1 MRRLKRTAISAGVA
15 VAALAGTA
23 GIAGASQGS
32 HHKNVSEPTI
42 TVWDQNTTSNLNPIY
57 NHLVSL
63 FEKQYHVKVDRI
75 TKPFTQILQ
84 QQKLALSG
92 PNPPDIV
99 QSNQGYGAE
108 GPEAAAKLIIPLNK
122 YAKQYHWASCQPSSI
137 LNGGDFT
144 SDGKHFGSGKLYGIS
159 DILNLVGVYYNKALL
174 NKLHVSTPIATLADF
189 ESVLA
194 KAKAAGMIPIAFGD
208 LEQWPGIHEYQS
220 LWDVYAPNAQV
231 LTRYVYGLGPATFDT
246 PYAKQAATTLQT
258 WAKDGYFESGFN
270 GITYENGT
278 NLFLQGK
285 ALFYIDGNW
294 VNGSVAPALGK
305 NAGVMLLPEAK
316 SGAPVLATGSGGN
329 AYVIASHS
337 THQALAAEYLNF
349 IACSTTA
356 AKYFVSQGQVP
367 LYLPKSVLAG
377 VKPGTTLAQWIHL
390 YKEVA
395 ADNGVI
401 MFMDLS
407 TADGT
412 TYIGQQVQ
420 SLLASKISPSSFVQA
435 VETDYSQ
442 FHRSL

>member
-1 MRRLKRTAISAGVA
+1 MRRLKRAAISAGVA
-15 VAALAGTA
+15 VASLAGMG

-32 HHKNVSEPTI
+32 HHKNVTEPTI
-42 TVWDQNTTSNLNPIY
+42 TVWDQNTTSNLDPIY

-108 GPEAAAKLIIPLNK
+108 GPEAAAKLIVPLDK

-137 LNGGDFT
+137 LNGGDFS
-144 SDGKHFGSGKLYGIS
+144 SDGKHFGSGRLYGVS

-174 NKLHVSTPIATLADF
+174 NKIHVSQQISTLTDF
-189 ESVLA
+189 QSVLA
-194 KAKAAGMIPIAFGD
+194 KAKKAGITPIAFGD

-220 LWDVYAPNAQV
+220 LWDVYAPSAQA
-231 LTRYVYGLGPATFDT
+231 LTRYVYGTGPATAVT

-270 GITYENGT
+270 GVTYENGT
-278 NLFLQGK
+278 NAFLHGK

-294 VNGSVAPALGK
+294 VNGSVAPVLGK
-305 NAGVMLLPEAK
+305 NVGVMLMPEAK
-316 SGAPVLATGSGGN
+316 AGAPVLATGSGGN
-329 AYVIASHS
+329 AYVIAARSK
-337 THQALAAEYLNF
+337 HQALAAEYLNF
-349 IACSTTA
+349 IACSSTA
-356 AKYFVSQGQVP
+356 AKYFISQGQVP
-367 LYLPKSVLAG
+367 LYLPKSVVAG
-377 VKPGTTLAQWIHL
+377 VQSGTTLAQWIHL
-390 YKEVA
+390 YNQVA

-407 TADGT
+407 TDDGT
-412 TYIGQQVQ
+412 TYIGQQLQ
-420 SLLASKISPSSFVQA
+420 SLLGLKMQPSSFVQA
-435 VETDYSQ
+435 IESDYSH
-442 FHRSL
+442 FHSSL